1 MHPEPSDDVL
11 SKHTLKEH
19 EMVAVLPTG
28 SFSCFVLL
36 IGESTVQ
43 PARLR
48 IVGLWLPIRYLVAPH
63 PISEREYCPAHAI
76 AGRLPVVL
84 ALNNGDSISYPER
97 YWQGEEDG
105 EMP

>member
-1 MHPEPSDDVL
+1 MCFRNTL
-11 SKHTLKEH
+11 SKSTKWSRYYPPVRFH
-19 EMVAVLPTG
+19 V
-28 SFSCFVLL
+28 SFFF

-48 IVGLWLPIRYLVAPH
+48 IVGLWLPIRYLVAPL

-97 YWQGEEDG
+97 DWQGEGDG